1 MKISSIDITE
11 ALKKAHKHNNYDV
24 IEKITE
30 NSKGEML
37 YDSKPLSSSELS
49 SASLGSVIYD
59 IPSKS
64 VVADTD
70 SIVFF
75 DKTLK
80 TTKKI
85 KISNLKYMIKN
96 IGAKF
101 ALFVG
106 GQFETN
112 GKTIDYVNF
121 KTYGNATEF
130 GSLQAAKS
138 ECGSAGTKTK
148 AFLFGGYFSNTF
160 VNSKTVEVV
169 DFSSKGN
176 SVNYSEL
183 TSEVGSMN
191 SANNEVISV
200 FTSASPSVGN
210 FSNFIMATKAVINTA
225 IAILIN
231 TSPANKGG
239 LSNQIK
245 CFFSQ
250 GTFTVYKNYF
260 IFYATM
266 ASLGDFGSLSAL
278 GYSGKGTSN
287 KIKGIVIRGLTQ
299 ADATKMTSI
308 DYFNVAI
315 TNTCSNFAT
324 LSSKKNCCSS
334 NDLKAVF
341 AYDNI
346 EEIFYD
352 TSGAVSDFG
361 SLTNI
366 VSSRACSVSVSNGHG
381 GLTN

>member
-121 KTYGNATEF
+121 KGEGTLESERYNSQGW
-130 GSLQAAKS
+130 GLLQVLQNMDYK
-138 ECGSAGTKTK
+138 EKDRFK
-148 AFLFGGYFSNTF
+148 AFQESAKDMLSRRIK
-160 VNSKTVEVV
+160 NSPKER
-169 DFSSKGN
+169 G
-176 SVNYSEL
+176 E
-183 TSEVGSMN
+183 ERWRIGW
-191 SANNEVISV
+191 
-200 FTSASPSVGN
+200 
-210 FSNFIMATKAVINTA
+210 
-225 IAILIN
+225 
-231 TSPANKGG
+231 NKR
-239 LSNQIK
+239 L
-245 CFFSQ
+245 
-250 GTFTVYKNYF
+250 
-260 IFYATM
+260 
-266 ASLGDFGSLSAL
+266 
-278 GYSGKGTSN
+278 
-287 KIKGIVIRGLTQ
+287 
-299 ADATKMTSI
+299 
-308 DYFNVAI
+308 
-315 TNTCSNFAT
+315 
-324 LSSKKNCCSS
+324 
-334 NDLKAVF
+334 
-341 AYDNI
+341 
-346 EEIFYD
+346 D
-352 TSGAVSDFG
+352 TYLPKEAK
-361 SLTNI
+361 
-366 VSSRACSVSVSNGHG
+366 
-381 GLTN
+381 